1 VIPIVIVVIA
11 FFVLKW
17 LFGGAG
23 PAAQYLALEKSGVR
37 ARGLVLA
44 CDRVSLAGLTANGRR
59 FEKWTM
65 TLDIE
70 VPGREPYV
78 STGDFLVPRGL
89 VETVPGASLDLAVNP
104 SKQNQVAVL
113 GPGGFTGPWLR
124 VGPPAAY

>member
-1 VIPIVIVVIA
+1 VVTVVILVVV
-11 FFVLKW
+11 FFVLKM
-17 LFGGAG
+17 LFGSSG
-23 PAAQYLALEKSGVR
+23 PAAQYLALEKKGVR

-44 CDRVSLAGLTANGRR
+44 CNRVPHGLTAKGRR

-78 STGDFLVPRGL
+78 STGDFLVPRGI

-104 SKQNQVAVL
+104 SKPNQVAVL

-124 VGPPAAY
+124 VGPPAPY